1 MSLPEH
7 VRPAE
12 RVITPTPIT
21 PAYDLE
27 AVAQAPLDLPQG
39 AELRI
44 AGYRKYGDVMLPI
57 WEVQQPVQRTPERDL
72 TPGPLLDPQ
81 AQKMLG
87 GGVGVGC
94 AAAGVG
100 WGIGEAASGLG
111 VGGMVVLGAIVVA
124 AKWSGRAR
132 TVNVNVHQH
141 ATGLFGRNKN
151 TNHTTSNGR

>member
-12 RVITPTPIT
+12 RTVIPTSVAPR
-21 PAYDLE
+21 YDVE
-27 AVAQAPLDLPQG
+27 PVVDAPLDLPPG
-39 AELRI
+39 AEVRI
-44 AGYRKYGDVMLPI
+44 VGYQPYAGGLVPI
-57 WEVQQPVQRTPERDL
+57 REVVHHIERTPERNL
-72 TPGPLLDPQ
+72 APVPLLDPA

-87 GGVGVGC
+87 GGIGVGC

-111 VGGMVVLGAIVVA
+111 VGGGLVILAIIVA

-132 TVNVNVHQH
+132 VTQNVNVHQH
-141 ATGLFGRNKN
+141 AHGWLGRNH
-151 TNHTTSNGR
+151 HTTTTHHHR